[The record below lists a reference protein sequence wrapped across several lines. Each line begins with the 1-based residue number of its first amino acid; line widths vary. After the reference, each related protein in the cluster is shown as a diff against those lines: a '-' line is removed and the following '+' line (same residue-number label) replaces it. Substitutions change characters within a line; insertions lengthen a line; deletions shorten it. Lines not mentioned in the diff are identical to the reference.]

1 MAINQLSIFLENKP
15 GSLVE
20 VTDALG
26 KAGIDIRAMSL
37 ADTQDF
43 GILRLIVGD
52 ASSAKEK
59 LAAANFVV
67 SVTQVIGVAL
77 SDKPGAL
84 SDVTRLLFSNG
95 INVEYMYAFLT
106 SRGHTA
112 YVVLRVNDN
121 DRAANLLKENGIELI
136 SESNIKTL

>member
-15 GSLVE
+15 GTLVL

-26 KAGIDIRAMSL
+26 RAGIDIRAMSL

-52 ASSAKEK
+52 AEGAKRI
-59 LAAANFVV
+59 LSDIGCVV
-67 SVTQVIGVAL
+67 SITQVIGVAVA
-77 SDKPGAL
+77 DTPGAL
-84 SDVTRLLFSNG
+84 TAVTSLLCEHG
-95 INVEYMYAFLT
+95 INIEYMYAFLT
-106 SRGHTA
+106 SRGSTA

-121 DRAANLLKENGIELI
+121 DAAAKLLSENGIELI
-136 SESNIKTL
+136 DESDIKTL

>member
-15 GSLVE
+15 GALVE

-26 KAGIDIRAMSL
+26 RAGIDIRAMSL

-43 GILRLIVGD
+43 GILRLIVGN
-52 ASSAKEK
+52 AQAAKET
-59 LAAANFVV
+59 LSEIGCVV
-67 SVTQVIGVAL
+67 SITQVIGVAVA
-77 SDKPGAL
+77 DTPGAL
-84 SDVTRLLFSNG
+84 TAVTSLLCRHG
-95 INVEYMYAFLT
+95 INIEYMYAFLT

-121 DRAANLLKENGIELI
+121 DRAAALLVENGIELI
-136 SESNIKTL
+136 SESEIKTL

>member
-15 GSLVE
+15 GTLVLI
-20 VTDALG
+20 TDALG
-26 KAGIDIRAMSL
+26 RAGIDIRAMSL

-52 ASSAKEK
+52 AKAAKEI
-59 LAAANFVV
+59 LADIGCVV
-67 SVTQVIGVAL
+67 SITQVIGVAVP
-77 SDKPGAL
+77 DTPGAL
-84 SDVTRLLFSNG
+84 TEVTRVLCEHG

-106 SRGHTA
+106 SHGSSA

-121 DRAANLLKENGIELI
+121 DRAAALLTENGIKLV
-136 SESNIKTL
+136 SESDIKSL